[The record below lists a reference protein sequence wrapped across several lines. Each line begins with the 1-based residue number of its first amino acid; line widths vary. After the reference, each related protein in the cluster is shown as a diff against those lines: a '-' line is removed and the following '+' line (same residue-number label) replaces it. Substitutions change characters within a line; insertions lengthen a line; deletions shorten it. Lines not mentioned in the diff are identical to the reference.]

1 MFFFWDFFWLFQRN
15 FEIGLPI
22 WCFLTWEIWC
32 LDLFESST
40 YLVFVHWI
48 PETPETWWN
57 PRIIYHNHNLVNH
70 WINYQSKDKM
80 FLVEFSFC
88 NPNSVR
94 NLSDIIVNIYRGF
107 LEGWKNITLKK
118 GASKMLCMFFFL
130 HLFNGCCFVFNGW
143 EVRCQNTFIFFN
155 AMTAGNHHQ
164 SSNASFLSKSV
175 FEV

>member
-1 MFFFWDFFWLFQRN
+1 MVGTWIEAKLISVGGQVWRWFMLVHLGIRLSKQCFFFWDFFWLFQRN

-107 LEGWKNITLKK
+107 LEGWTNITLKK
-118 GASKMLCMFFFL
+118 GASKMLSMFFFSP
-130 HLFNGCCFVFNGW
+130 FV
-143 EVRCQNTFIFFN
+143 
-155 AMTAGNHHQ
+155 
-164 SSNASFLSKSV
+164 
-175 FEV
+175 